1 MGVVRK
7 PRVRTRFPVDTT
19 TFIAPGRAASVLR
32 YLAACFF
39 FSMLDVRGFCDCPC
53 AEWMGERRGG
63 NPVSLFSESS
73 IDWCVGGTHTS
84 FVHTDSKDS
93 SIREPRSLQEAQD
106 RFIAVWGQMGSVWG
120 ISRTMAEVHALLYI
134 TDEPMC
140 TDDVMERLQI
150 SRGNASMS
158 LRALVDWG
166 IVERSHK
173 RGDRKEY
180 FRAEQDAWA
189 MARAIVRER
198 LKREVDPLVG
208 SLYEIRDMT
217 RKPAKTPRKGGGAG
231 ADQIDEHH
239 RRVDELIELFLTLQ
253 RVSQAFVGPAGRGVQ
268 AAVSLLNSPIIAS
281 LRSKGRDTADASG
294 QDGQRTS

>member
-1 MGVVRK
+1 M
-7 PRVRTRFPVDTT
+7 
-19 TFIAPGRAASVLR
+19 I
-32 YLAACFF
+32 
-39 FSMLDVRGFCDCPC
+39 
-53 AEWMGERRGG
+53 
-63 NPVSLFSESS
+63 SETS
-73 IDWCVGGTHTS
+73 IDPCRGVSHTS
-84 FVHTDSKDS
+84 FVHGDSKDNP
-93 SIREPRSLQEAQD
+93 IREPRTLQEAQD

-134 TDEPMC
+134 TNEPLC

-180 FRAEQDAWA
+180 FQAEQDAWA

-198 LKREVDPLVG
+198 LKREVDPLVA

-217 RKPAKTPRKGGGAG
+217 RKPAKTPKKGGGPHAG
-231 ADQIDEHH
+231 QIDEHH

-253 RVSQAFVGPAGRGVQ
+253 RVSQAFVGPAGRGMQ
-268 AAVSLLNSPIIAS
+268 AAASLLNSPIIAS
-281 LRSKGRDTADASG
+281 LRGKGRETADAAG
-294 QDGQRTS
+294 QDGQRSS